1 MVIKPKRNRNQVAEV
16 KLQMLQIISKDPN
29 ISYNELSR
37 RLGINN
43 HTAKKYRDQLD
54 AMQGRIK
61 TEITQSIEQKVEEK
75 AGILQTLSRAVSKYF
90 NLNEKAG

>member
-1 MVIKPKRNRNQVAEV
+1 MVIKPKRNRNQIAEV

-75 AGILQTLSRAVSKYF
+75 VSIWQTLRKITG
-90 NLNEKAG
+90 L

>member
-43 HTAKKYRDQLD
+43 HTAAKYRRELD

-61 TEITQSIEQKVEEK
+61 TEITQSIEKKVEEK
-75 AGILQTLSRAVSKYF
+75 VGIWQTLRKT
-90 NLNEKAG
+90 LGL

>member
-16 KLQMLQIISKDPN
+16 KLHMLEIISKDPN
-29 ISYNELSR
+29 IGFNELSR

-43 HTAKKYRDQLD
+43 HTAAKYRRELD

-75 AGILQTLSRAVSKYF
+75 VSIWQTLRRIMSR
-90 NLNEKAG
+90 

>member
-75 AGILQTLSRAVSKYF
+75 VSIWQTLRKT
-90 NLNEKAG
+90 LGL